1 VADEVPRLE
10 GGADGLRATYDASVS
25 DLASLRARGAD
36 RDAPAFPA
44 GGIPWYLALFGRDS
58 LLASYAAVHVQPSLA
73 AGALTALAARQAT
86 EWDDFRDAEPGKI
99 LHELRH
105 GTRVALGE
113 DPHGPYYG
121 TQLERDATA
130 LKERFNR
137 DFWHA
142 ERGHFVLALDRD
154 KRQVDALT
162 SNIGHLLWSGIAD
175 ADKAARTAEALLSE
189 ALFTGWGIRTLS
201 TDDRA
206 YNPLAYH
213 LGTVWPHDTAIA
225 AEGLRRY
232 GFRREAATVAGA
244 LLDAVAA
251 LEHRAP
257 EVFGGF
263 TRDEA
268 GIPVR
273 YPGALTPQAWAAAA
287 PLLALRTLLGLDVAD
302 GRLSS
307 DPLDSGR
314 LQDVRLR
321 RVRCRG
327 ARYDVRG

>member
-1 VADEVPRLE
+1 MELVRRLE
-10 GGADGLRATYDASVS
+10 PAARAALAWIEGPADIDGDGYLEYVSRSPLGPDNLCWKDSDDSIVFADGTPAEPPIGTCELQGYAYDARLR
-25 DLASLRARGAD
+25 LARLARAVFDDDALAD
-36 RDAPAFPA
+36 R
-44 GGIPWYLALFGRDS
+44 
-58 LLASYAAVHVQPSLA
+58 
-73 AGALTALAARQAT
+73 
-86 EWDDFRDAEPGKI
+86 
-99 LHELRH
+99 
-105 GTRVALGE
+105 
-113 DPHGPYYG
+113 
-121 TQLERDATA
+121 LERDATA